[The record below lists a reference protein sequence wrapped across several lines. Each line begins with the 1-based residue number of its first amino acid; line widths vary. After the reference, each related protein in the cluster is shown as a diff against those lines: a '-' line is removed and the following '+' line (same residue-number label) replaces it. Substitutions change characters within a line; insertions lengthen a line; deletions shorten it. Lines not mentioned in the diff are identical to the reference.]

1 MKKILAIALAL
12 VVVCAAFAG
21 CSNGSGNSSTSA
33 NNSSSAAQNS
43 SSNSSSSENT
53 ANDLGEITVISRE
66 DGSGT
71 RTAFIELTGVEADGT
86 DQTYEDAVFVNST
99 DQVLTQV
106 SENEAAIGYVS
117 LGSLND
123 TVKAVPVD
131 GVEPTA
137 ENVKAGDY
145 KISRPF
151 MIATKGEATGVAADF
166 INFILSQEGQAIV
179 NEEGYIAVDD
189 AATAF
194 ESAMPEGTIT
204 VGGSSSVGPVMEKL
218 AEAYMAVNTGATIEL
233 QVTDSSSGMNG
244 AIDGTLDI
252 GMASRALKDS
262 ETAELTGIQIAVDG
276 IAVIVN
282 NANAVEDLS
291 VETIRQIFTGEVTDW
306 SEVQ

>member
-1 MKKILAIALAL
+1 MAL

-21 CSNGSGNSSTSA
+21 CSNGSDNSSTPA
-33 NNSSSAAQNS
+33 NNSSSTAQNS

-53 ANDLGEITVISRE
+53 ASDLGTITVISRE

-71 RTAFIELTGVEADGT
+71 RTAFIELTGVEADGA

-106 SENEAAIGYVS
+106 GENEAAIGYVS
-117 LGSLND
+117 LGSLNN

-131 GVEPTA
+131 GVEATA
-137 ENVKAGDY
+137 DNVKAGDY